1 MPGLRNRRSRQQEDT
16 DVDMVP
22 IMNMFLVL
30 VPFLLMSA
38 SFMHIKAINTSV
50 PVLGEASAP
59 VSAPAEKIV
68 KATVIAEIKP
78 DGIALSLNTDA
89 LSPEEI
95 AKWSETIASAEDK
108 QYPFV
113 ALQDYLKRL
122 KATYPASDTMI
133 IIPDSEVLY
142 DTIIQTMD
150 VARYTEEKSNL
161 FPNVVISGKIT

>member
-1 MPGLRNRRSRQQEDT
+1 MPSLRKSRKRQQEET

-50 PVLGEASAP
+50 PVLGEASQASVP
-59 VSAPAEKIV
+59 DAEKII
-68 KATVIAEIKP
+68 KATVIAEIKSDSIQLTLNSDELGP
-78 DGIALSLNTDA
+78 D
-89 LSPEEI
+89 EI
-95 AKWSETIASAEDK
+95 KKWSETIASSESKEYQFA
-108 QYPFV
+108 
-113 ALQDYLKRL
+113 ALQEYLKRL
-122 KATYPASDTMI
+122 KSTYPASDTMI

-150 VARYTEEKSNL
+150 VARYTEDKINL